1 MKISE
6 IATAL
11 TQHYRKHRV
20 ENGGHKTSPSG
31 KYGFKSIQY
40 RLSEPDGTS
49 YGPFLGR
56 GAALTAF
63 RTEIKLKGRP
73 VAGVQFLVE
82 NIFKSKAKD
91 TPIKIDNTTSFEV
104 K

>member
-11 TQHYRKHRV
+11 TQHYRKHRI
-20 ENGGHKTSPSG
+20 ENGGHKTMPKG

-40 RLSEPDGTS
+40 KIAEPDGTV

-63 RTEIKLKGRP
+63 RNNVKLKGKP
-73 VAGVQFLVE
+73 TTGVRFLVE
-82 NIFKSKAKD
+82 DIFKSKAKD
-91 TPIKIDNTTSFEV
+91 TPVKVDNTVSFEV

>member
-11 TQHYRKHRV
+11 TLHYRKHKID
-20 ENGGHKTSPSG
+20 NGGHKTSASG

-40 RLSEPDGTS
+40 KVAEPDGTIH
-49 YGPFLGR
+49 GPFLGR

-63 RTEIKLKGRP
+63 RNNVKLKGRP
-73 VAGVQFLVE
+73 TSGVRFLVD
-82 NIFKSKAKD
+82 NIFKPKAKGQEL
-91 TPIKIDNTTSFEV
+91 KVDNTTVFEV

>member
-11 TQHYRKHRV
+11 TLHYRKHRV
-20 ENGGHKTSPSG
+20 ENGGHKTAAKG

-40 RLSEPDGTS
+40 KVTEPDGTVH
-49 YGPFLGR
+49 GPFLGR
-56 GAALTAF
+56 GAALTSF
-63 RTEIKLKGRP
+63 RTDVKLKGRP
-73 VAGVQFLVE
+73 TVGVRFLVE
-82 NIFKSKAKD
+82 DIFKPKAKGQE
-91 TPIKIDNTTSFEV
+91 PKVDNTTVFEV

>member
-11 TQHYRKHRV
+11 TLHYRKHKA
-20 ENGGHKTSPSG
+20 ENNGHKTSPSG
-31 KYGFKSIQY
+31 KYGFKSLQY
-40 RLSEPDGTS
+40 RVAEPGGTIH
-49 YGPFLGR
+49 GPFLGR

-63 RTEIKLKGRP
+63 RNNVKMKGHP
-73 VAGVQFLVE
+73 TVGVQFLVD
-82 NIFKSKAKD
+82 NIFKPKAKGQE
-91 TPIKIDNTTSFEV
+91 PKVDNTTIFEV